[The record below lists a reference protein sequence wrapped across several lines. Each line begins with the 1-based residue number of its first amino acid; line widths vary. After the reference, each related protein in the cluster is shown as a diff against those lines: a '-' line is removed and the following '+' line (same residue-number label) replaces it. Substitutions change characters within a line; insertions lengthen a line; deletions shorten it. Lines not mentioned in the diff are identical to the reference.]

1 MKDVNLIEPAH
12 ELTTRA
18 RPSSSSARLQ
28 TEPSRAG
35 SFTTEP
41 ISSRAFFERVS
52 SEMRATSFLNTP
64 RLHCESLAVPKL
76 F

>member
-1 MKDVNLIEPAH
+1 MKYVNLIEPAC
-12 ELTTRA
+12 ELMSQV

-41 ISSRAFFERVS
+41 ISSRAFFELFS
-52 SEMRATSFLNTP
+52 SELRATSFLNTP
-64 RLHCESLAVPKL
+64 DEGLN
-76 F
+76 

>member
-1 MKDVNLIEPAH
+1 MWDKKMKDVNLIEPAH
-12 ELTTRA
+12 ELTSRA

-41 ISSRAFFERVS
+41 ISSRAFFELFLSEFRASCEPRV
-52 SEMRATSFLNTP
+52 F
-64 RLHCESLAVPKL
+64 
-76 F
+76 